1 MTSLISRSSSV
12 SQALELLNKAAEND
26 TSGTGQ
32 AHLDLLESIRV
43 FTLVVEKPNETLTR
57 HRLEVGTSNQS
68 SSSRSIKYL
77 LG

>member
-1 MTSLISRSSSV
+1 MASVISRSSSV
-12 SQALELLNKAAEND
+12 SQALELLKKAAEND

-43 FTLVVEKPNETLTR
+43 FTLAVEKPNETLTR
-57 HRLEVGTSNQS
+57 HRFEVGTSNQS
-68 SSSRSIKYL
+68 PSSRSINFL